1 MIPCPC
7 LGKQHYCLPHLYFV
21 VNRILLSWYMFQSW
35 IFHFKEISVCTGSA
49 PTSSEHSSQ
58 NCMKGHFS
66 GYGPWVSLNIYS
78 NFSMYCL
85 LRIFIRIAQF
95 SWRKKLFFTSSM
107 KLYWNFVSY
116 LIMTCDQWVH
126 IIRNAIWYF
135 LAEARASPVG
145 HLLKNLLQCRRP

>member
-85 LRIFIRIAQF
+85 LGISIHIAQF
-95 SWRKKLFFTSSM
+95 SWRKKIVFHFKHETVLKLCLLLNHDMWSVSPHNKECHLVLFSRSQGFAG
-107 KLYWNFVSY
+107 
-116 LIMTCDQWVH
+116 
-126 IIRNAIWYF
+126 R
-135 LAEARASPVG
+135 SPA
-145 HLLKNLLQCRRP
+145 